1 MSYFSV
7 FNVLSVD
14 WINWNQYGKY
24 GKYGKYGNDS
34 DRERDHKKCGNVID
48 IKKRNVGA
56 DFKYIADKMHVEF
69 YLKCQRHTDAQTDT
83 ETRISRS
90 ILHNYPP
97 LKTNIV
103 SSFHIKVEI

>member
-7 FNVLSVD
+7 GNVFIVWLD
-14 WINWNQYGKY
+14 HN
-24 GKYGKYGNDS
+24 GKYGNDEY
-34 DRERDHKKCGNVID
+34 RERDHEKCGNVID

-56 DFKYIADKMHVEF
+56 DFKYIADKMQVEL
-69 YLKCQRHTDAQTDT
+69 YLKCQRHIDAQIDT

-97 LKTNIV
+97 LKQT
-103 SSFHIKVEI
+103 